1 MIICLAKFTLQ
12 QRLFSFPLVPT
23 DVAEFAAL
31 AAPNVLLLRQRPL
44 GLLQTERV
52 EGLAAHP
59 TVQKLMMSAA
69 GAEQAH
75 VSRCYRERCQYTES
89 SHHPHV
95 LQVAVLLEVHAQ
107 AVGSIGRFDFG

>member
-1 MIICLAKFTLQ
+1 M
-12 QRLFSFPLVPT
+12 PT

-59 TVQKLMMSAA
+59 TVQKLERGGGKREPEEVEQKPLPHQIVRRLYLMMSAA

-95 LQVAVLLEVHAQ
+95 LQVAVLLKDTFPQKE
-107 AVGSIGRFDFG
+107 